1 MTAAYTQREMKH
13 VIDKY
18 DWLRCQIGVESRV
31 QVLVGGRKLLPQTIF
46 HLKAWGRSWEEAQA
60 MLETPK

>member
-18 DWLRCQIGVESRV
+18 DWLRCQIGVESVV
-31 QVLVGGRKLLPQTIF
+31 QVHVGCLKMMPQTIF

-60 MLETPK
+60 MLENPK